1 VQRVSEIYCRT
12 VCLVPLAKCQQLRR
26 LDLHLTQIHLFSHI
40 DIYVLLAC
48 VGKLM
53 SLLRLSLPPSNFAET
68 RLGDPRSANVEWPP
82 NLAELQFNQ
91 TFPTNKAWWA
101 EIACHWPST
110 LNSLIFRDCK
120 CTDLLG
126 QTGLRYKTFPQITS
140 LRVDAIEAGREMEIG
155 LDTWVEAFPQL
166 RFLSVP
172 GKGIGSTVLSYF
184 EPRGHLIPQIEQ
196 LEVTPD
202 AGEVKNFSTYRTISR
217 HATLIPSLWQIRV
230 HELYLEFD
238 DVWADCQDADT
249 LLKNRVIE
257 RNNTAGQVIH
267 DPEGAGVSFF

>member
-1 VQRVSEIYCRT
+1 MY
-12 VCLVPLAKCQQLRR
+12 A
-26 LDLHLTQIHLFSHI
+26 
-40 DIYVLLAC
+40 LLAC
-48 VGKLM
+48 IGKLM

-68 RLGDPRSANVEWPP
+68 RLGDPRNANVEWPP

-91 TFPTNKAWWA
+91 TFPTSKAWWA

-120 CTDLLG
+120 YTGLLSL
-126 QTGLRYKTFPQITS
+126 TELRYKAFPQITS

-155 LDTWVEAFPQL
+155 LDSWVEAFPQL

-172 GKGIGSTVLSYF
+172 RKGMELTVLSHL
-184 EPRGHLIPQIEQ
+184 EPGGRLIPQIEQ
-196 LEVTPD
+196 LELTPD
-202 AGEVKNFSTYRTISR
+202 AGEVENFSTYRTISR
-217 HATLIPSLWQIRV
+217 YATTIPSLWQIRV

-238 DVWADCQDADT
+238 DIWADCQDANT

-257 RNNTAGQVIH
+257 QNNVAGRVVH
-267 DPEGAGVSFF
+267 DPEEAGVSFF

>member
-1 VQRVSEIYCRT
+1 MY
-12 VCLVPLAKCQQLRR
+12 A
-26 LDLHLTQIHLFSHI
+26 
-40 DIYVLLAC
+40 LLAC
-48 VGKLM
+48 IGKLM
-53 SLLRLSLPPSNFAET
+53 SLLRLSLPPSNFAEA
-68 RLGDPRSANVEWPP
+68 RLGDPRNANVEWPP

-91 TFPTNKAWWA
+91 TFPTSKAWWA

-120 CTDLLG
+120 YTSLLSL
-126 QTGLRYKTFPQITS
+126 TGLRYKTFPQITS

-155 LDTWVEAFPQL
+155 LDSWVEAFPQL

-172 GKGIGSTVLSYF
+172 GKGMELTVLSHL
-184 EPRGHLIPQIEQ
+184 EPGGRLIPRIEQ
-196 LEVTPD
+196 LELTPD

-217 HATLIPSLWQIRV
+217 YATTFPSLWQIRV

-238 DVWADCQDADT
+238 DVWADCQDANT

-257 RNNTAGQVIH
+257 QNDIAGRVVH
-267 DPEGAGVSFF
+267 DPEEAGVSFF